1 MKRRILL
8 LLALLALAP
17 PSTTR
22 AGDDDGFKPLFNGK
36 DLTGWVNVNGAP
48 GTFHVKEGMIV
59 TTGFPTG
66 YLRSAKQ
73 YENFILEFEWF
84 HAPAK
89 KGGVGNSGLFVWG
102 DGLPAKGSGYTRSI
116 EVQVLVNLFDPK
128 QWTSDGDLFSI
139 WGATCK
145 PDRPHPKGWERCLP
159 SEFRS
164 KGEYQ
169 WNHYRVE
176 ANHGV
181 LKLAVNGKIVSG
193 VSECNPRVGYLALE
207 SEGSEC
213 RFKNIKIKEL
223 PSTSPKKNEIAN
235 ADVGF
240 VSILTGLNLDGWK
253 ASDEHKAH
261 WTVRDGVINYDG
273 KCAAKDP
280 HLWTDKSYGDF
291 EMVVDWR
298 LSGKPT
304 KKMRPV
310 FLPSGEPAKNADGAA
325 KEVEVNDA
333 GDSGIYLR
341 GSAASQVNIWC
352 YPVGSGEVW
361 GYRTNPKSSAEVK
374 AAVTPKVNADAPLGQ
389 WNRFKIRM
397 KGDRLTVHLND
408 KLVIE
413 NAQLPGVPATGPIAL
428 QHHGDPVQFRNL
440 FIRELSKDE

>member
-1 MKRRILL
+1 MKRRIFL

-17 PSTTR
+17 ASTTR
-22 AGDDDGFKPLFNGK
+22 AGDDGFKPLFNGK

-48 GTFHVKEGMIV
+48 GTFFVKDEMIV

-89 KGGVGNSGLFVWG
+89 KGAVGNSGLFVWG

-176 ANHGV
+176 ANNGV

-223 PSTSPKKNEIAN
+223 PSTSPKKSEIAN

-253 ASDEHKAH
+253 VTDEHKTH
-261 WTVRDGVINYDG
+261 WTVRDGVISYDG
-273 KCAAKDP
+273 KCTAKDP
-280 HLWTDKSYGDF
+280 HLWTEKSYGDF

-304 KKMRPV
+304 KKMRAV
-310 FLPSGEPAKNADGAA
+310 ILPSGEPAKNADGTA

-341 GSAASQVNIWC
+341 GSADSQVNIWSW
-352 YPVGSGEVW
+352 PVGSGEVW

-374 AAVTPKVNADAPLGQ
+374 AAVTPKMNADAPLGQ

-408 KLVIE
+408 KLVID